1 MAKDNRQRLGRAEAR
16 DKLLRAAARVFL
28 EKGRAA
34 TVEDIA
40 AEAEYSASALYKHFS
55 NKDDLFR
62 CLWHRVFA
70 EMIEVFTN
78 EPPMD
83 LPFVGRLKWTLY
95 SIAEFAENDRDLFLA
110 AMANSPIAESPMTL
124 DEEFLEKHHQMRDA
138 FYELMSRGVEEGVL
152 RDYDPATL
160 AMALGGSLQALTGR
174 WALEGPFPLKPHM
187 NDLIELF
194 MNGAAKKPED

>member
-1 MAKDNRQRLGRAEAR
+1 MTQDNRQRLGRAEAR
-16 DKLLRAAARVFL
+16 DKLLRAAARVFVD
-28 EKGRAA
+28 KGRAA

-40 AEAEYSASALYKHFS
+40 VEAEYSASALYKHFS

-70 EMIEVFTN
+70 EMIDVFTS
-78 EPPMD
+78 EPPME
-83 LPFVGRLKWTLY
+83 LPFEGRLKWTLY

-110 AMANSPIAESPMTL
+110 AMANAPLGESPMTL
-124 DEEFLEKHHQMRDA
+124 EEEFLEKHNQMRDA
-138 FYELMSRGVEEGVL
+138 FHQLMVRGIEQGVL

-160 AMALGGSLQALTGR
+160 AMALGGHLQALTGH

-187 NDLIELF
+187 DDVVELF
-194 MNGAAKKPED
+194 LHGAAAGSD